1 MGIWKREGAALLLL
15 CTVAVAAQADP
26 SAQEL
31 WGQSLEAETGND
43 IAQALKIHEQLLPMV
58 GKSYAAYLREGWLLY
73 RSGNYKKAL
82 GYYEKA
88 SGISSGAISPLYGAM
103 NCHVAMDSASKAMRS
118 AKAILVIDELNYTAN
133 LQLAALYYQDRKF
146 SLSASYYR
154 KLNRLYPEDLAV
166 TSGLAWS
173 YLEQGQARK
182 AEPLFKQIL
191 MVSPDYAYAEQGLE
205 TCKSFYSRS
214 RRR

>member
-1 MGIWKREGAALLLL
+1 MRRWKRVGVALLLTW
-15 CTVAVAAQADP
+15 TVAAYAEP

-31 WGQSLEAETGND
+31 WGESLEAETGND
-43 IAQALKIHEQLLPMV
+43 LAQALEIHERILPMV

-73 RSGNYKKAL
+73 RMGDYKKAL
-82 GYYEKA
+82 PFYEKA

-103 NCHVAMDSASKAMRS
+103 NCYVAMDNASKATRA

-146 SLSASYYR
+146 SLSSSYYR

-191 MVSPDYAYAEQGLE
+191 MVSPDYAYAKQGLE
-205 TCKSFYSRS
+205 TCQSLHSNG